1 MRHADLQPWQ
11 SGTDGNWTRREATH
25 LLWRA
30 GFGATYAEI
39 DRTVH
44 EGLDATLDRLV
55 SPPDESPR
63 FVKTQHLLRGIAIDA
78 QNIGDLKAW
87 WLYRMQHASVPL
99 TEKITL
105 LWHNHFA
112 TSNAKVQS
120 VEHMLE
126 QNDLLRRHALGNFRD
141 LLHGISRDV
150 AMLIWLDGNAN
161 RKRHPNENF
170 AREVMEL
177 FSLGEGNYSEHDIAE
192 AARAF
197 TGWHVRRDRF
207 WLNTI
212 QHDTNTKNVLGRRG
226 NFDGD
231 DIIEICLDQPACS
244 QFLAW
249 KLLRTFV
256 LDRPEKQ
263 HIEGLAERIVHHKY
277 QMQPVL
283 SELLGSRLFFSDA
296 ARGSLIKSPI
306 ELVIGS
312 YRTLGCAAHLPN
324 TLRLLADLGQDVFEP
339 PSVKGWE
346 GGRQWISSTTLLKRT
361 GFATELM
368 QGDGLGSI
376 AAFPDQLVALVEN
389 PAKFSAAAV
398 ELLLARDLNP
408 DTAASLTDT
417 VQQNN
422 QSPDEQ
428 IRGLVHLIM
437 TLPEYQLT

>member
-1 MRHADLQPWQ
+1 
-11 SGTDGNWTRREATH
+11 
-25 LLWRA
+25 
-30 GFGATYAEI
+30 
-39 DRTVH
+39 
-44 EGLDATLDRLV
+44 
-55 SPPDESPR
+55 
-63 FVKTQHLLRGIAIDA
+63 
-78 QNIGDLKAW
+78 
-87 WLYRMQHASVPL
+87 
-99 TEKITL
+99 
-105 LWHNHFA
+105 
-112 TSNAKVQS
+112 VQS
-120 VEHMLE
+120 VEHMLD
-126 QNDLLRRHALGNFRD
+126 QNNLLRRHALGNFRD

-177 FSLGEGNYSEHDIAE
+177 FSLGEGNYSERDIAE

-212 QHDTNTKNVLGRRG
+212 QHDTNIKSVLGQRG

-263 HIEGLAERIVHHKY
+263 HIEGLAERITHHKY
-277 QMQPVL
+277 QMRPVL
-283 SELLGSRLFFSDA
+283 RELLRSRLFFDA
-296 ARGSLIKSPI
+296 AVRTSLIKSPI

-312 YRTLGCAAHLPN
+312 YRTLGRAAHLPN
-324 TLRLLADLGQDVFEP
+324 TLGLLADLGQDVFEP

-368 QGDGLGSI
+368 RGNRLGSI
-376 AAFPDQLVALVEN
+376 SDLPNRLVAPVDQPEEL
-389 PAKFSAAAV
+389 AAAAV

-408 DTAASLTDT
+408 GTTASMLDTI
-417 VQQNN
+417 QQNDGSSD
-422 QSPDEQ
+422 QS
-428 IRGLVHLIM
+428 IRGLLHMIM